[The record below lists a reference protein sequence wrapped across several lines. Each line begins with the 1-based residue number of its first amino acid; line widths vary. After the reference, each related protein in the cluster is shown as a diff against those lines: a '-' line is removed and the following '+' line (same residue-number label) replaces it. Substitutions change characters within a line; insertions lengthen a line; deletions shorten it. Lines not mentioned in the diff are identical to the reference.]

1 MNIKQTSGLQ
11 LYNKNWLNKHSQ
23 DFLSQAE
30 DSYFTEHLSIDID
43 ISNLKKNKK
52 QNLIEVKNDHL
63 F

>member
-43 ISNLKKNKK
+43 ISNLKKK
-52 QNLIEVKNDHL
+52 QKTKSN
-63 F
+63 

>member
-30 DSYFTEHLSIDID
+30 NSYFTEHLSIDVF
-43 ISNLKKNKK
+43 LTKKKNKK
-52 QNLIEVKNDHL
+52 QNLIQVKNDQL